1 MNKKINIWFYI
12 IILILPLFL
21 SVNLKFYFEFI
32 AISLFIKYSTSFLLK
47 NSKLD
52 NNIYLIKDII
62 QLVYSLIILLVC
74 SYSFTPENIL
84 DTSSLI
90 GDSSRYY
97 EEALNFE
104 SLNED
109 ALSILQFRNYTTNNY
124 FFYQVILSK
133 IFPYF
138 EYKILAGILFSAFI
152 GIINFVLLNIIITKL
167 TINKKINYYFSI
179 LYLISPHVIASST
192 YLYKD
197 NLVVL
202 AFILILY
209 GVIEFT
215 LDTSKLIKGFILIFT
230 GLILTFAVRL
240 PYIYLYISLSAL
252 IYWYCRKNNK
262 FSFKSIIL
270 FCTLIILI
278 FSLYSA
284 SNYSTDR
291 LSGDSIFYDYDYHRS
306 RLVEDSTLYGSGITS
321 RLVGDYA
328 SSSKLK
334 QFIYLPVVTFVQY
347 MNPIN
352 IHQFNY
358 ENPWYFVEIN
368 CKIIWLFITGPLFLF
383 TCLNFKVHNIFVKM
397 LILISALGYIIIA
410 HIQTGIVPRYALP
423 FIVIALIPC
432 AFNYPLLKHYLI
444 KPKYRNF
451 QLCYYVPF
459 ITVYIIFVV
468 RDLI

>member
-291 LSGDSIFYDYDYHRS
+291 LSGDSIFYDYDY
-306 RLVEDSTLYGSGITS
+306 
-321 RLVGDYA
+321 
-328 SSSKLK
+328 
-334 QFIYLPVVTFVQY
+334 
-347 MNPIN
+347 
-352 IHQFNY
+352 
-358 ENPWYFVEIN
+358 
-368 CKIIWLFITGPLFLF
+368 
-383 TCLNFKVHNIFVKM
+383 
-397 LILISALGYIIIA
+397 
-410 HIQTGIVPRYALP
+410 
-423 FIVIALIPC
+423 
-432 AFNYPLLKHYLI
+432 
-444 KPKYRNF
+444 
-451 QLCYYVPF
+451 
-459 ITVYIIFVV
+459 
-468 RDLI
+468 